1 MSPRRILHVLDH
13 SLPIGSGYSY
23 RSRSIVMFQRRLG
36 LEPVVL
42 TSPKQGT
49 LTDGCE
55 VIEGVPHHR
64 TGQAGGRL
72 PFLRELLLLRRLA
85 ARIAQV
91 ARAERVELL
100 HAHSPVLNG
109 LPAIW
114 AGRRLGLPVVYEV
127 RTFWEDAAVNHGTYA
142 EGSLRYRTTRMLETL
157 AVKQADRVVAICEG
171 IRGEL
176 LRRGVPR
183 DRVTV
188 VPNGVDA
195 DWFEPRERAAALA
208 TRLGL
213 AEGPVFG
220 YVGSFSHYENLPFLA
235 RAAPDFLRPF
245 PGGRLLLV
253 GGGRDETALRQ
264 AALEAGPGVILAGRI
279 PHDQVRGIYTLL
291 DVLVLPR
298 RRIRLTELVTPLKP
312 LEAMAMR
319 KPVLASDIGG
329 HTELIR
335 NDETGLLFRAEDR
348 ESLIDGAVRLGERP
362 TLRQRLG
369 DSGRRFV
376 EAERTWDRVVTGYLD
391 VYGSVAP

>member
-36 LEPVVL
+36 LEPLIL

-49 LTDGCE
+49 AADCCDT
-55 VIEGVPHHR
+55 IEGIRHHR
-64 TGQAGGRL
+64 TGQPGGRM
-72 PFLRELLLLRRLA
+72 PFLRELLLMRRLA
-85 ARIAQV
+85 GRIGQV
-91 ARAERVELL
+91 ARAERVDLL

-142 EGSLRYRTTRMLETL
+142 EGSLRYRMTRVLETL

-195 DWFEPRERAAALA
+195 DWFEPRERATALA
-208 TRLGL
+208 ARLGL
-213 AEGPVFG
+213 GEGPVFG
-220 YVGSFSHYENLPFLA
+220 YVGSFSRYENLPFLA
-235 RAAPDFLRPF
+235 RAAPDFLRRL

-253 GGGRDETALRQ
+253 GGGRDETALRE
-264 AALEAGPGVILAGRI
+264 AALEAGPGVILTGRI

-312 LEAMAMR
+312 LEAMAMG

-329 HTELIR
+329 HAELIR
-335 NDETGLLFRAEDR
+335 DGETGVLFRAEDR
-348 ESLIDGAVRLGERP
+348 ESLVTEAVRLGEHP
-362 TLRQRLG
+362 MLRQRLG
-369 DSGRRFV
+369 ETGRRFV
-376 EAERTWDRVVTGYLD
+376 EAERTWDRVVAGYLD
-391 VYGSVAP
+391 VYGSAA